1 MSRSRRKNPISG
13 NTTCKSEKKDK
24 RFARRVLRG
33 TNRRILQ
40 KIQTIYEEGIQDSE
54 QENEL
59 EIPEFKLI
67 REVSSIWSFGKDGKM
82 RFSCLSIGKDYFNK
96 LMRK

>member
-1 MSRSRRKNPISG
+1 MSRSRRKTPISG
-13 NTTCKSEKKDK
+13 ITTCKSEKEDK
-24 RFARRVLRG
+24 RTARRVLRG
-33 TNRRILQ
+33 ANHRILQ
-40 KIQTIYEEGIQDSE
+40 KIKVMYDSNIQDE
-54 QENEL
+54 VF

-82 RFSCLSIGKDYFNK
+82 RFSSWRLQDPTTYAR